1 MARAIRK
8 KSRKKLDLS
17 PLAGLLIA
25 LCGIVGGLLLE
36 GGRISDVSQFTAAL
50 IVLGGTAGALL
61 LTTPLPLFLGAV
73 KKVPALLREGTEP
86 VEQTILQLLSFA
98 SHARRHGLVSL
109 DGMIENV
116 EDPFLLKALMLLVD
130 GTDLKVVRSIMELEI
145 EATELAGESEAK
157 VFESAGGY
165 SPTVGIIGAVLG
177 LTQVMKHLED
187 M

>member
-50 IVLGGTAGALL
+50 IVLGGTAGAVLI
-61 LTTPLPLFLGAV
+61 TTPLPLFLGAV

-98 SHARRHGLVSL
+98 SHARHCLPYTGPSSPSSTAHSSQMVMPFSLRYRVFVSPFRNHKSSWTMAENASFLVVTAGKAWPRSKRSWRPKR
-109 DGMIENV
+109 V
-116 EDPFLLKALMLLVD
+116 EVL
-130 GTDLKVVRSIMELEI
+130 T
-145 EATELAGESEAK
+145 GE
-157 VFESAGGY
+157 
-165 SPTVGIIGAVLG
+165 PL
-177 LTQVMKHLED
+177 
-187 M
+187 

>member
-50 IVLGGTAGALL
+50 IVLGGTAGAVLI
-61 LTTPLPLFLGAV
+61 TTPLPLFLAAV
-73 KKVPALLREGTEP
+73 KKLPALFREGTEP

-98 SHARRHGLVSL
+98 SHARHGLVSL
-109 DGMIENV
+109 DGIIEDV

-130 GTDLKVVRSIMELEI
+130 GTD
-145 EATELAGESEAK
+145 
-157 VFESAGGY
+157 
-165 SPTVGIIGAVLG
+165 
-177 LTQVMKHLED
+177 
-187 M
+187 